1 MSGSRGPPGTGRIAA
16 VRVVVAGS
24 SGLIGTALVA
34 HLRGAGHEVLRLV
47 RRSAAAPDERS
58 WDPPA
63 GTIEDGTLDGV
74 DAVVNLNGAGIA
86 DRPWSGARKQL
97 LRDSRNV
104 PTDVLASAVARH
116 KVPVLVSGSA
126 VGYYGDTADV
136 EVDESAP
143 SGSGFLA
150 DVCRDWEAA
159 AAPASDAGARVVLVR
174 TGLVLSPSGG
184 ILARVRPLFKGF
196 LGGRIGSGAQYWPWI
211 SLDDHVSAVR
221 FAVETGTL
229 SGPANLT
236 GPVPVTN
243 AEFTKEMGE
252 AVGRPTPFPV
262 PGPVVAGV
270 LGEMGREMLLGGQ
283 RAVPRALLDAGFQ
296 FRHHTVGDALSA
308 AVGT

>member
-1 MSGSRGPPGTGRIAA
+1 M
-16 VRVVVAGS
+16 RVVVAGS

-47 RRSAAAPDERS
+47 RRPPAAPDERG

-63 GTIEDGTLDGV
+63 GTLQDGTLDGV
-74 DAVVNLNGAGIA
+74 DAVVNLNGAGLA

-97 LRDSRNV
+97 IRDSRNV
-104 PTDVLASAVARH
+104 PTDVLATAVARH

-126 VGYYGDTADV
+126 VGYYGDTDGHV
-136 EVDESAP
+136 TDESAP

-159 AAPASDAGARVVLVR
+159 TAPAADAGARVVLVR

-184 ILARVRPLFKGF
+184 LLAMMRPLFRSF
-196 LGGRIGSGAQYWPWI
+196 LGGRIGKGTQYLAWV
-211 SLDDHVSAVR
+211 SLDDQVSALR
-221 FAVETGTL
+221 FAVETEAL
-229 SGPANLT
+229 SGPANVT

-243 AEFTKEMGE
+243 AEFTTELGK
-252 AVGRPTPFPV
+252 AVGRPTPFVV

-270 LGEMGREMLLGGQ
+270 LGDMGRETLLSGQ
-283 RAVPRALLDAGFQ
+283 RAVPKALLDAGFR

>member
-1 MSGSRGPPGTGRIAA
+1 M
-16 VRVVVAGS
+16 RVVIAGS

-47 RRSAAAPDERS
+47 RRTSAAPDERS
-58 WDPPA
+58 WDPPS
-63 GTIEDGTLDGV
+63 GTVSDGALDGA

-104 PTDVLASAVARH
+104 PTDVLAGAVARAG
-116 KVPVLVSGSA
+116 VPVLVSGSA
-126 VGYYGDTADV
+126 VGYYGDTGPV

-159 AAPASDAGARVVLVR
+159 TAPAADAGARVVLIR

-184 ILARVRPLFKGF
+184 LLAMLRPLFKGF
-196 LGGRIGSGAQYWPWI
+196 LGGRIGKGTQYMPWV
-211 SLDDHVSAVR
+211 SLDDQVAALR
-221 FAVETGTL
+221 FAVETDGL
-229 SGPANLT
+229 SGPVNVT

-243 AEFTKEMGE
+243 ADFTRELGR
-252 AVGRPTPFPV
+252 AVGRPAPFAV
-262 PGPVVAGV
+262 PAPVVSGA

-283 RAVPRALLDAGFQ
+283 RAVPRALLDAGFG

-308 AVGT
+308 AVGS